1 MTTEKKPAIEFSRPI
16 QVTSLEAGDN
26 RFRIAPDGDEQ
37 AALARRF
44 DLNELVRF
52 SAEFLLKPVAGNVQ
66 VRVEGR
72 IEAEVEQPCV
82 VTLEPVRDSISH
94 RFHCTFSTEAAAE
107 EQAELD
113 VGWDEDDPD
122 EPIIDGIIDI
132 GEVAAERL
140 GLEINPFPRAAH
152 AEFNGYASSEGSEP
166 AESVAAKPFAALKN
180 MLDRKD

>member
-1 MTTEKKPAIEFSRPI
+1 MTTEEKPVVEFSRPI

-26 RFRIAPDGDEQ
+26 RFRIAPDSDEQ

-52 SAEFLLKPVAGNVQ
+52 SAEFVLKPVAGNVQ
-66 VRVEGR
+66 VHVEGR

-82 VTLEPVRDSISH
+82 VTLEPVHDSISH
-94 RFHCTFSTEAAAE
+94 RFHCTFSTGAAAE

-122 EPIIDGIIDI
+122 EPIVDGIIDI

-140 GLEINPFPRAAH
+140 GLEINPFPRAPD
-152 AEFNGYASSEGSEP
+152 AEFDGYTSSAGAEP
-166 AESVAAKPFAALKN
+166 AESVATKPFAALKN
-180 MLDRKD
+180 LLDRKS

>member
-1 MTTEKKPAIEFSRPI
+1 MTTEGKPVIEFSRPI

-26 RFRIAPDGDEQ
+26 GFRIAPDSDER

-52 SAEFLLKPVAGNVQ
+52 SAEFVLKPVAGNVQ
-66 VRVEGR
+66 VHVEGR

-82 VTLEPVRDSISH
+82 VTLEPVHDSISH

-122 EPIIDGIIDI
+122 EPIIDGVIDI

-140 GLEINPFPRAAH
+140 GLEINPFPRAPD
-152 AEFNGYASSEGSEP
+152 AEFNGYTSSEGAEP
-166 AESVAAKPFAALKN
+166 AESVTTKPFATLKN
-180 MLDRKD
+180 MLDRKN

>member
-26 RFRIAPDGDEQ
+26 RFRIAPDSDEQ

>member
-1 MTTEKKPAIEFSRPI
+1 MTAEGKPVIEFSRPI

-26 RFRIAPDGDEQ
+26 RFRIAPDGDER

-52 SAEFLLKPVAGNVQ
+52 SAEFVLKPVAGNVQ
-66 VRVEGR
+66 VNVEGR
-72 IEAEVEQPCV
+72 IEAEVQQPCV
-82 VTLEPVRDSISH
+82 VTLEPVHDSINH
-94 RFHCTFSTEAAAE
+94 RFHCTFSTEAGAE

-122 EPIIDGIIDI
+122 EPIIDGVIDI

-140 GLEINPFPRAAH
+140 GLEINPFPRAPD
-152 AEFNGYASSEGSEP
+152 AEFDGYTSSEGAER
-166 AESVAAKPFAALKN
+166 AESLATKPFAALKN
-180 MLDRKD
+180 MLDRKN